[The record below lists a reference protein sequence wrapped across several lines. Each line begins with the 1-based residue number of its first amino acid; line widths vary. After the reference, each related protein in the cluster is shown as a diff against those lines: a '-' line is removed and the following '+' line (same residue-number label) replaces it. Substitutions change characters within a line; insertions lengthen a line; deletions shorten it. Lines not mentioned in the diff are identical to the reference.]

1 MRKLIYKHKTNK
13 KQRVSNMEQPYL
25 EFYYYVKLLFKG
37 KMLEIY
43 LWYKLQTLKSPQS
56 IFSLHT

>member
-1 MRKLIYKHKTNK
+1 
-13 KQRVSNMEQPYL
+13 MEQPYL